1 MRGTGFGRGFPWNT
15 ALLVC
20 SVPIFVLLIFALW
33 FRWELPPLQAY
44 YLKAYWE
51 CSKDASTAGN
61 TLEIQ
66 WLYKSASGRKS
77 VPVIP
82 HDVEFSGVGLLPIAL
97 SPSASR
103 DGWTQLVKLPA
114 QTWPSPELEAFFQRD
129 FYDGRTFLQV
139 IALPMLLIYIVPLIF
154 LFGTIHL
161 RHEIVQE
168 WRQLYAGPFGDD
180 LIFDVPVLK
189 RRFIA
194 SFKRWKEGRDASLE
208 ARSSNSGTDTSQ
220 ASVERARESG
230 FQSIESSPL
239 SAENPVVRTASSA
252 KPIRRSIFPGAQAQ
266 ESSNKTSPP
275 WDDSQW
281 IE

>member
-1 MRGTGFGRGFPWNT
+1 MRRAEFRRGFPQNT
-15 ALLVC
+15 ALLVG
-20 SVPIFVLLIFALW
+20 SVPVFVWIIFGVW

-51 CSKDASTAGN
+51 CSKGASNASN
-61 TLEIQ
+61 TSEIQ

-129 FYDGRTFLQV
+129 FYDGRTFSQV

-154 LFGTIHL
+154 LFGVIYL

-208 ARSSNSGTDTSQ
+208 ARSSNSRPDTSQ
-220 ASVERARESG
+220 ASVERAHESG

-239 SAENPVVRTASSA
+239 IAGKPAVQTASSV

>member
-20 SVPIFVLLIFALW
+20 SAPIFVLLIFALW

-51 CSKDASTAGN
+51 CSKGASTAGN

-82 HDVEFSGVGLLPIAL
+82 HDVEFNGVGLLPIAL

-114 QTWPSPELEAFFQRD
+114 QTCL
-129 FYDGRTFLQV
+129 
-139 IALPMLLIYIVPLIF
+139 
-154 LFGTIHL
+154 HL
-161 RHEIVQE
+161 S
-168 WRQLYAGPFGDD
+168 WR
-180 LIFDVPVLK
+180 
-189 RRFIA
+189 
-194 SFKRWKEGRDASLE
+194 
-208 ARSSNSGTDTSQ
+208 RSSSEISMT
-220 ASVERARESG
+220 VEHSR
-230 FQSIESSPL
+230 
-239 SAENPVVRTASSA
+239 
-252 KPIRRSIFPGAQAQ
+252 K
-266 ESSNKTSPP
+266 
-275 WDDSQW
+275 
-281 IE
+281 